1 MKKISL
7 LFIALVTM
15 MSAGF
20 AQTKKTAATQTPAAP
35 VWAEMKAFHAI
46 MSTTFH
52 PAEEGNFA
60 PLKEKAPEL
69 YTAAKVW
76 YASPVPAEF
85 KPAETTEALEK
96 LMIKCSDVWAAVEA
110 KSDDAKLKSLITE
123 AHDIFHKISG
133 TCKRSEK

>member
-1 MKKISL
+1 MKKTSL

-15 MSAGF
+15 MSASF
-20 AQTKKTAATQTPAAP
+20 AQTKKTAVAQTPTAP

-46 MSTTFH
+46 MSSTFH

-85 KPAETTEALEK
+85 KPAETTETLEK

-110 KSDDAKLKSLITE
+110 KADDAKLKSLITE
-123 AHDIFHKISG
+123 AHDIFHKIAG
-133 TCKRSEK
+133 TCKRTEK